1 MSHVDFIMK
10 VFIPKPIQ
18 QRKFSKLSKV
28 QKKLYAKGI
37 FTFSLLKSAVVRFS
51 TIFRYEDHNELVQ
64 KTIPKENLLVWN
76 LKEGWEP
83 LCKFLDV
90 PIPDVPVPREN
101 VTGDLAWGKEYFYQD
116 QVTRN
121 GFIYLICNS
130 VLIILIICL
139 AIYLPL
145 KYA

>member
-1 MSHVDFIMK
+1 M
-10 VFIPKPIQ
+10 
-18 QRKFSKLSKV
+18 
-28 QKKLYAKGI
+28 QKKLFASGNI
-37 FTFSLLKSAVVRFS
+37 AFSLLTSS
-51 TIFRYEDHNELVQ
+51 IILILFRYEDHNELVQ

-76 LKEGWEP
+76 LKDGWEP
-83 LCKFLDV
+83 LCKFLNV
-90 PIPDVPVPREN
+90 PIPDVPIPREN

-130 VLIILIICL
+130 VLIILVICL